1 MNKYLGVVIIIVI
14 VAVAAIHGG
23 GIFPFID
30 TMALIVVL
38 GIGIGHALG
47 AKDGESKITRFGD
60 GSIRGGW
67 LGLLMGLVLIAGT
80 DGAAQMDFAMLMPA
94 MAVAD
99 PLKISMKK
107 LTFSR
112 VFLQFFKNY
121 LFFTIAIFNY

>member
-1 MNKYLGVVIIIVI
+1 MNKYFGVAIIIVI

-94 MAVAD
+94 MAVALLT
-99 PLKISMKK
+99 PFYGYFFKVISMQ
-107 LTFSR
+107 LD
-112 VFLQFFKNY
+112 
-121 LFFTIAIFNY
+121 

>member
-1 MNKYLGVVIIIVI
+1 MNKYLGVAIIIVI

-23 GIFPFID
+23 GISPFID
-30 TMALIVVL
+30 TMALIFVL

-80 DGAAQMDFAMLMPA
+80 DGAAAQMDFAMLMPA
-94 MAVAD
+94 MAVALLT
-99 PLKISMKK
+99 PFYGYFFKVISMQ
-107 LTFSR
+107 LD
-112 VFLQFFKNY
+112 
-121 LFFTIAIFNY
+121 